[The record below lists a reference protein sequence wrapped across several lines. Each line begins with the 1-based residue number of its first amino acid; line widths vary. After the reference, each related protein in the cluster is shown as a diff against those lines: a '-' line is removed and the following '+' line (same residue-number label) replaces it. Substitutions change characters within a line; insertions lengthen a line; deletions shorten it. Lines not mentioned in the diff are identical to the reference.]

1 MIQLRL
7 KNQTWRKYRGSLI
20 NENKWRAIRSGV
32 DSKLIDFGKQQEIP
46 FINLFDEMLE
56 FVDDVVDDLGS
67 RKYLESLRAMIKN
80 GTSSD
85 RQLKTFNKN
94 NEINDVVDS
103 LINETLD
110 GC

>member
-1 MIQLRL
+1 MI
-7 KNQTWRKYRGSLI
+7 T
-20 NENKWRAIRSGV
+20 
-32 DSKLIDFGKQQEIP
+32 
-46 FINLFDEMLE
+46 
-56 FVDDVVDDLGS
+56 DDVIDELGS
-67 RKYLESLRAMIKN
+67 RKKLESLRDLVKN

-85 RQLKTFNKN
+85 RQLKIFNKN